1 MTTTTMV
8 AESTCP
14 CSWESLSFRSFR
26 TQRESKKEKKKKRGT
41 NTRGNV
47 RDRIFRAI
55 CMPWRYTASPILRGL
70 KEQRTPINPA
80 FTSRIEKHSINARR
94 CALTYGTLR
103 EFFFSRTFEPGRLSL
118 EFFLRN
124 VRAEVLE
131 KKKKSPI
138 AIIPNSSIVDWKR
151 EWKGIRVVPGIN
163 TMAFICILRRK
174 HERHEKG
181 TEIWK
186 IFTAV
191 TSLCIFRPQLALFK
205 FTDVR
210 KELLLSPPSVRFHA
224 ESIFHLPD
232 TDARDENW
240 IYF

>member
-1 MTTTTMV
+1 MCFNLRH
-8 AESTCP
+8 S
-14 CSWESLSFRSFR
+14 S
-26 TQRESKKEKKKKRGT
+26 
-41 NTRGNV
+41 
-47 RDRIFRAI
+47 RIF
-55 CMPWRYTASPILRGL
+55 
-70 KEQRTPINPA
+70 
-80 FTSRIEKHSINARR
+80 
-94 CALTYGTLR
+94 
-103 EFFFSRTFEPGRLSL
+103 FSQTFEPGRLSL

-191 TSLCIFRPQLALFK
+191 TSVVYFLSAISIIQIHRCAKRVIIVTTLGEIPRRINLPSSWHCAGRKLNLFLKNFECKKKLCK
-205 FTDVR
+205 
-210 KELLLSPPSVRFHA
+210 
-224 ESIFHLPD
+224 SIEWPTF
-232 TDARDENW
+232 EK
-240 IYF
+240 